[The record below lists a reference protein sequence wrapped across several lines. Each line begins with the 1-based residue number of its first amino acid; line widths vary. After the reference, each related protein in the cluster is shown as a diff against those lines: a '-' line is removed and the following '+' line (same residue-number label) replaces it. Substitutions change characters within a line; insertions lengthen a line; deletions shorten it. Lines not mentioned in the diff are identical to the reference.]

1 MSEVQRD
8 DLLIVYVDGDACPVK
23 DEVYRVAGRHN
34 LLTRVVCNSWL
45 RLPQSSLIVLEV
57 VAEGLDAADNWI
69 VENIGAGDIAITADI
84 PLAARCLEKGA
95 TVMGPTGKPFSEQNI
110 GTALATRD
118 LMSDLRDR
126 GEIRG
131 NNPSFTKQDRIRFLD
146 ALENAV
152 QSARRAA
159 G

>member
-1 MSEVQRD
+1 MDARDLDRYQRGGVSEAQRD

-45 RLPQSSLIVLEV
+45 RLPQSPLIALEV

-84 PLAARCLEKGA
+84 PLAARCLRPRNSRPNG
-95 TVMGPTGKPFSEQNI
+95 
-110 GTALATRD
+110 
-118 LMSDLRDR
+118 
-126 GEIRG
+126 
-131 NNPSFTKQDRIRFLD
+131 
-146 ALENAV
+146 
-152 QSARRAA
+152 
-159 G
+159 